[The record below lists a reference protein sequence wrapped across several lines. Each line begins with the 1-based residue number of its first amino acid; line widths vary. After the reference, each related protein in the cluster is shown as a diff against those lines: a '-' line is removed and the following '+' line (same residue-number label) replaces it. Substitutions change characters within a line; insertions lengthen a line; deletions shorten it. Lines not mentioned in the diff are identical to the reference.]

1 MTGTL
6 PEDNRLLANRHHRC
20 GWCALFVFIS
30 FGMAL
35 DAFHGFKIGS
45 YLDPSI
51 DSPRALQD
59 VDSYNNIRRFLW
71 MLCQRHGTLLAL
83 VHLIFAFALQLH
95 LISVNKTIRLASFF
109 LGNSLILLPT
119 GFFLGGFGITETD
132 PGIGIYLV
140 PLGALFL
147 CIAVYLVAQNSLGHS
162 RARVP
167 DSTTNS
173 AEPTD
178 SVLNQSD
185 S

>member
-6 PEDNRLLANRHHRC
+6 PEDNRLLANRHHRF

-71 MLCQRHGTLLAL
+71 MPVSYTHLRANETL
-83 VHLIFAFALQLH
+83 
-95 LISVNKTIRLASFF
+95 R
-109 LGNSLILLPT
+109 
-119 GFFLGGFGITETD
+119 
-132 PGIGIYLV
+132 YLV
-140 PLGALFL
+140 CRLLL
-147 CIAVYLVAQNSLGHS
+147 
-162 RARVP
+162 
-167 DSTTNS
+167 
-173 AEPTD
+173 
-178 SVLNQSD
+178 
-185 S
+185 